1 MLNRI
6 LAFFFAATLWSGTAA
21 ASVVF
26 DQPAGLDSH
35 ASYISSP
42 RDFFGSPPGYRAA
55 DNFNLAG
62 GATIT
67 DVHWWGMWIFSN
79 VLFNPSFTFT
89 FYSDNNGS
97 PGAAILSTTG
107 TLTITTVSVPS
118 SGGLDTL
125 LLFYSSDLDSPF
137 AASAGSTYWLSIFD
151 NSFKGWLWA
160 SAASSG
166 DGGFQQANGSTSWDF
181 STRDLAFQLTS
192 SVPEPGTLAL
202 LGFGLAGLAAS
213 RRRKQ

>member
-6 LAFFFAATLWSGTAA
+6 LVLFFAATLWSGTAA

-26 DQPAGLDSH
+26 DQPAGPGSISLH
-35 ASYISSP
+35 ISSTL
-42 RDFFGSPPGYRAA
+42 DYFGAPPGYRAA
-55 DNFNLAG
+55 DNFSLAG

-67 DVHWWGMWIFSN
+67 GVNWWGKPASSD
-79 VLFNPSFTFT
+79 VPFNPNFTFT

-97 PGAAILSTTG
+97 PGVAILSTTG
-107 TLTITTVSVPS
+107 TLTTTTVSPGTS
-118 SGGLDTL
+118 FDPIP
-125 LLFYSSDLDSPF
+125 FYSSGLANPF

-151 NSFKGWLWA
+151 STADERWLWA
-160 SAASSG
+160 SADSLG
-166 DGGFQQANGSTSWDF
+166 DGGFQQANGSTAWDL